1 MLTTSLILFI
11 LFLLF
16 SWVASWIRYF
26 NKLDKRFG
34 ESIWR
39 YSYDHHVVGERDIS
53 ILDDREFVLLRRK
66 RNSVITTMYIVVITL
81 FLFRLNRTNSL
92 SSKIEIS
99 LSPTT

>member
-16 SWVASWIRYF
+16 SWAASWIRYF
-26 NKLDKRFG
+26 NKLDKRFD

-66 RNSVITTMYIVVITL
+66 RNSVITTMYFIVFLAFIFFMSLMGDILIKITG
-81 FLFRLNRTNSL
+81 
-92 SSKIEIS
+92 
-99 LSPTT
+99 

>member
-53 ILDDREFVLLRRK
+53 ILDDKKFVLLRRK
-66 RNSVITTMYIVVITL
+66 RNRAVTVMYFIVFFSFFILLSFVTQIL
-81 FLFRLNRTNSL
+81 FFILN
-92 SSKIEIS
+92 
-99 LSPTT
+99 

>member
-11 LFLLF
+11 LYLLF

-53 ILDDREFVLLRRK
+53 ILDDRKFVLLRRK
-66 RNSVITTMYIVVITL
+66 RNSVITVSYTHLTL
-81 FLFRLNRTNSL
+81 
-92 SSKIEIS
+92 
-99 LSPTT
+99 PTICSV

>member
-11 LFLLF
+11 LYLLF
-16 SWVASWIRYF
+16 SWIASWIRYF

-53 ILDDREFVLLRRK
+53 ILDDRKFVLLRRK
-66 RNSVITTMYIVVITL
+66 RNSELQLCTL
-81 FLFRLNRTNSL
+81 LFF
-92 SSKIEIS
+92 
-99 LSPTT
+99 

>member
-16 SWVASWIRYF
+16 SWVDSWIRYF

-39 YSYDHHVVGERDIS
+39 YSYDHHVVVERDIS

-66 RNSVITTMYIVVITL
+66 RNSVITTMYFIVFLAFIFFMSLMGDILIKITG
-81 FLFRLNRTNSL
+81 
-92 SSKIEIS
+92 
-99 LSPTT
+99 

>member
-34 ESIWR
+34 ESILR

-66 RNSVITTMYIVVITL
+66 RNSVITTMYFIVFLAFIFFMSLMGDILIKITG
-81 FLFRLNRTNSL
+81 
-92 SSKIEIS
+92 
-99 LSPTT
+99 